1 MKTIKIKG
9 IALQNWRG
17 QNINVVLQDGKN
29 TIKGK
34 NGIGKTSLMEAYL
47 WCLTGYSNPTLPK
60 NFNLYNNSEEL
71 SKDTPCASVV
81 LSLDIDGN
89 SFTIERQASPNFIRK
104 RGSNEYVK
112 SASDSY
118 KYLIDNIEYS
128 VNDFQNWVSA
138 NIAPMAN
145 ITYCL
150 SGAFFSALCEEDKN
164 KARDVLQSI
173 IGEVNKDDFKGN
185 YDEIWDKL
193 QTLGAD
199 ALEEQIKNTIKPL
212 NKRLDEIPAII
223 ADNERIIAE
232 YSSNNFAAI
241 KSDIEALKGKIEG
254 VDKAILSISERNR
267 PLIEKCAEID
277 KAIAE
282 IKSKI
287 NSAKIAYNSASQEKI
302 ASLKM
307 QLKGINAEN
316 ERIDALNNN
325 IKNNYARLSLDKDMY
340 EQKLLVLNNQRNTLL
355 KQRDEVKGRVFTA
368 TTCAYCGAELNVDKL
383 EELMAAFNA
392 KRDEELQR
400 IVANG
405 KATKAEIDYVEGKIK
420 ELKASIDKGYN
431 LIDKKSCEDITRMI
445 EEENAKITPY
455 EDSEEYKS
463 YMDKIANLEASKPT
477 ISTNYD
483 EEKTSL
489 MSEKRGCIE
498 EITSLSQKMGLKN
511 EVDNLMRRNI
521 ALQEEQREVGNKI
534 AMLEGNL
541 NKIKE
546 WREEKAQIIS
556 DRVNVHLSDCKIVMF
571 SHQKDGTIKP
581 DCVITGK
588 NSTKYATLN
597 NSDRI
602 KVNISLQKLFC
613 NHYNVNLPCWID
625 EASIFSPS
633 TKLEL
638 DCQYIMMYASDDS
651 VIKVNDL

>member
-1 MKTIKIKG
+1 MKTIKIKS

-71 SKDTPCASVV
+71 SKDTPTASVV

-104 RGSNEYVK
+104 RGTNDYVK

-212 NKRLDEIPAII
+212 SKRLDEIPAII

-254 VDKAILSISERNR
+254 IDKAILSISERNR

-277 KAIAE
+277 KEIAE

-287 NSAKIAYNSASQEKI
+287 NSARIAYNSASQEKI

-340 EQKLLVLNNQRNTLL
+340 EQKLLVLNNQRNALL
-355 KQRDEVKGRVFTA
+355 KQ
-368 TTCAYCGAELNVDKL
+368 
-383 EELMAAFNA
+383 
-392 KRDEELQR
+392 
-400 IVANG
+400 
-405 KATKAEIDYVEGKIK
+405 
-420 ELKASIDKGYN
+420 
-431 LIDKKSCEDITRMI
+431 
-445 EEENAKITPY
+445 
-455 EDSEEYKS
+455 
-463 YMDKIANLEASKPT
+463 
-477 ISTNYD
+477 
-483 EEKTSL
+483 
-489 MSEKRGCIE
+489 
-498 EITSLSQKMGLKN
+498 
-511 EVDNLMRRNI
+511 
-521 ALQEEQREVGNKI
+521 
-534 AMLEGNL
+534 
-541 NKIKE
+541 
-546 WREEKAQIIS
+546 
-556 DRVNVHLSDCKIVMF
+556 
-571 SHQKDGTIKP
+571 
-581 DCVITGK
+581 
-588 NSTKYATLN
+588 
-597 NSDRI
+597 
-602 KVNISLQKLFC
+602 
-613 NHYNVNLPCWID
+613 
-625 EASIFSPS
+625 
-633 TKLEL
+633 
-638 DCQYIMMYASDDS
+638 
-651 VIKVNDL
+651 

>member
-1 MKTIKIKG
+1 MKTIKIKS

-185 YDEIWDKL
+185 YDKIWDKL

-254 VDKAILSISERNR
+254 IDKAILSISERNR

-277 KAIAE
+277 KDIAE

-307 QLKGINAEN
+307 QLRGINAEN

-368 TTCAYCGAELNVDKL
+368 TTCAYCGAELNADKL
-383 EELMAAFNA
+383 DELMSAFNA

-489 MSEKRGCIE
+489 MSEKRGYIE

-546 WREEKAQIIS
+546 WREEKAQII
-556 DRVNVHLSDCKIVMF
+556 
-571 SHQKDGTIKP
+571 
-581 DCVITGK
+581 
-588 NSTKYATLN
+588 
-597 NSDRI
+597 
-602 KVNISLQKLFC
+602 
-613 NHYNVNLPCWID
+613 
-625 EASIFSPS
+625 
-633 TKLEL
+633 
-638 DCQYIMMYASDDS
+638 
-651 VIKVNDL
+651 